1 MEIIYFDLCAH
12 SKLKI
17 SILFHLIS
25 SHLISSRLVSSRL
38 VSSRLV
44 SSRLVSSRLV
54 SSHLISFHFLYYS
67 VPFRSILFH
76 PIPFHSVSVH
86 SVPFHSV
93 PIYYLNDV
101 QVRPPTGKIKSIH
114 CSCDGTFLLTSQG
127 RVLAFGNNEYNNMA
141 LNLPPRLKKRSVD
154 VSDDHY
160 VLPELYAFRKLVNG
174 QIMDPYFSPQKI
186 KSNLKIK
193 TIVHS
198 REKKKV

>member
-1 MEIIYFDLCAH
+1 M
-12 SKLKI
+12 
-17 SILFHLIS
+17 
-25 SHLISSRLVSSRL
+25 
-38 VSSRLV
+38 
-44 SSRLVSSRLV
+44 
-54 SSHLISFHFLYYS
+54 
-67 VPFRSILFH
+67 
-76 PIPFHSVSVH
+76 
-86 SVPFHSV
+86 
-93 PIYYLNDV
+93 
-101 QVRPPTGKIKSIH
+101 QVNPPTGKIKSIH

-193 TIVHS
+193 TIFQS
-198 REKKKV
+198 RQKKKV